1 MEETTPDPSTYL
13 SSEAVLSADV
23 DSAIEQRQ
31 FQERIED
38 DPNNVVTTRAEA
50 KEQEEEKNKK
60 AAEEKAEKEQYSEIF
75 KNDPRAQLDVGQDG
89 SNWTESEF
97 AKETGAAVVGGTI
110 DAVEG
115 IGSTAEMFLTG
126 QALNNQFKPTWLQMD
141 DNYEPSNNTLYGK
154 MMREAVSFA
163 VPFGAVGALAKV
175 NGVRKG
181 LDFVNKGGRAIQVGK
196 YIPGVFKSTA
206 AKQSAVATFLSSSS
220 EGETLNDLTK
230 DFFPGWTLTATTP
243 ETNPLEKKLKHVL
256 EDMALG
262 GIVDKLFS
270 HRAGKAVAEGIDNG
284 TIKPN
289 DINVKEVSEEIADV
303 RQQLAEMPE
312 GVTPEKLQAEKRLAD
327 LQGQIQS
334 YLDTDPEAVAAKVG
348 SEITESQRN
357 AVNEQI
363 QLDLF
368 EHGLTKPTPATHPQF
383 YSQAER
389 GLRGTR
395 VGNFYN
401 HMKDMLSMA
410 SRGDYAAGR
419 RARLATDASIKRMAR
434 QSGELKKQLDAF
446 AEELQKG
453 MELPAGA
460 NVGGLKTTLDGVRQL
475 AIARYTDIMS
485 GFPDLAKADFD
496 EIRKMLLEDA
506 IEVPNVSGGKT
517 KVMNSANAMALEMM
531 MYDLGAAVSDKAM
544 ALHSLGGEVPIKE
557 GIANLLTKVESAFMM
572 HQEASEFA
580 GSLLRA
586 RRGDVFTQGVN
597 QGLSRVTK
605 EQQLKKF
612 TSELGKLMETD
623 PDLSD
628 TFLRAFAESNGEVHT
643 LEALRRYASD
653 AVFNW
658 RSVLGTKGARS
669 KFIDGV
675 FNTLYNSIL
684 SAPKTLSRAF
694 SGTGLLTVMRPIQI
708 AMGGALSG
716 DQKMMAKGLHM
727 AFDNMYGS
735 ISEAWQLAGSTHRSL
750 VNNQA
755 GPYVNQIISPTE
767 KSHWTNLGKIIEKD
781 GNLGELAMY
790 RFTSTMMDFNNNRF
804 VRYPSNFMSTIDAFS
819 KTLIGRQEVKARA
832 FEAAW
837 NESNGKVTK
846 QLLQK
851 YEAKFKN
858 DIFSKQGEVVDLAA
872 ARAGQEVA
880 LQIPLTGKLGE
891 LESLLNRTPIL
902 KPFFLFMKTGANA
915 ISVVS
920 KHTPIL
926 GRFNDDVR
934 AILSATPDQLDG
946 VAKYGITDA
955 ARLSEAKALV
965 KGRIATGYMTVG
977 SAIGLY
983 TTGRLTGNGP
993 ANRELR
999 NAWIRS
1005 GKWRPR
1011 SIKLG
1016 NKWVNYDG
1024 LEPFASFLA
1033 LVADVGDNATTLGE
1047 AGTEEM
1053 FRKTGYLI
1061 AMNLTNKSFL
1071 AGLQPLTDILAFDGA
1086 RGEVWAANL
1095 ANNFIPWSGARN
1107 EIANVVNPGLREVE
1121 RDFMTTIANRNPFF
1135 RGQLAVQYDPL
1146 NGEMIK
1152 DWDFPTRMWN
1162 SISPIQI
1169 SGADNPTRKLLRE
1182 SGFDL
1187 ATTFKTDSFGNRLNP
1202 EQRSK
1207 MMELMGQEGIED
1219 QLTELFNDPQI
1230 KEEMAYYRK
1239 LRDRGVKGK
1248 DLEDP
1253 ENLRIEDA
1261 LFFREISDIFK
1272 RAKSNAEVQLFE
1284 IYPELMESGYDTR
1297 VKRNLQRGGLIEEVD
1312 QLFYSTQNK

>member
-13 SSEAVLSADV
+13 SSEAVLSEET
-23 DSAIEQRQ
+23 SSQMEQKKM
-31 FQERIED
+31 QERIMD
-38 DPNNVVTTRAEA
+38 DPDNLVTTKQEAEEQA
-50 KEQEEEKNKK
+50 AAEKEK
-60 AAEEKAEKEQYSEIF
+60 AAAEKAERERYSEIF
-75 KNDPRAQLDVGQDG
+75 KDDPRAQLDVGQDK

-97 AKETGAAVVGGTI
+97 SKEIGAGIVGGTI

-115 IGSTAEMFLTG
+115 IGSTAEMLLTG
-126 QALNNQFKPTWLQMD
+126 QALNNEFRPTWLQMD
-141 DNYEPSNNTLYGK
+141 DKYEPANNTLYGK
-154 MMREAVSFA
+154 MLREATSFL
-163 VPFGAVGALAKV
+163 VPFGAVGLLGKV
-175 NGVRKG
+175 GKVKQAVQ
-181 LDFVNKGGRAIQVGK
+181 FVEKGGKALKVGK
-196 YIPGVFKSTA
+196 YIPGVFKSGA

-230 DFFPGWTLTATTP
+230 DHIKFWTLTTTSP
-243 ETNPLEKKLKHVL
+243 ETSPIEKKLKHVL

-270 HRAGKAVAEGIDNG
+270 FRAGKAVAEGIDNG
-284 TIKPN
+284 TIKPKN
-289 DINVKEVSEEIADV
+289 
-303 RQQLAEMPE
+303 L
-312 GVTPEKLQAEKRLAD
+312 TPKQAEDPKQLE
-327 LQGQIQS
+327 L
-334 YLDTDPEAVAAKVG
+334 YLNTDPEAVAAKVS

-357 AVNEQI
+357 ALNEQI

-368 EHGLTKPTPATHPQF
+368 DHGLTKPTPATHPQF

-395 VGNFYN
+395 VGNLYN
-401 HMKDMLSMA
+401 HMKDMLAMA
-410 SRGDYAAGR
+410 ARGDYAAGR
-419 RARLATDASIKRMAR
+419 RARLATDAAIKRMAR
-434 QSGELKKQLDAF
+434 GSSEVKKQVEAF

-453 MELPAGA
+453 MERPGGV
-460 NVGGLKTTLDGVRQL
+460 NVGGMKTTLDGVRQL
-475 AIARYTDIMS
+475 AIARYTDIMTA
-485 GFPDLAKADFD
+485 FPDLAKADFD
-496 EIRKMLLEDA
+496 DIQKALLEDA
-506 IEVPNVSGGKT
+506 IEVPAVGGGKT
-517 KVMNSANAMALEMM
+517 QVMNSANAMALEML

-544 ALHSLGGEVPIKE
+544 ALHSLSGQVPIKE
-557 GIANLLTKVESAFMM
+557 GIANLLTKVETAFMM

-586 RRGDVFTQGVN
+586 RRGDVFTQKVS
-597 QGLSRVTK
+597 QGLANVTK
-605 EQQLKKF
+605 QERLKTF
-612 TSELGKLMETD
+612 TSELGKLMESD
-623 PDLSD
+623 PELSE
-628 TFLRAFAESNGEVHT
+628 TFLRVFAETNGEVHT

-653 AVFNW
+653 TVFNW
-658 RSVLGTKGARS
+658 KSVLGVQGARS
-669 KFIDGV
+669 KFVEGL

-735 ISEAWQLAGSTHRSL
+735 ISEAWQLAASTHYSL
-750 VNNQA
+750 VHNRV
-755 GPYVNQIISPTE
+755 GPYVNQLVSPTE
-767 KSHWTNLGKIIEKD
+767 KAHWTNLGKIIEQS
-781 GNLGELAMY
+781 GNPGELAMY
-790 RFTSTMMDFNNNRF
+790 RFTSTMLDFNNQSW
-804 VRYPSNFMSTIDAFS
+804 VRYPSNFMTTIDAFS
-819 KTLIGRQEVKARA
+819 KTLIGRQELKARA

-837 NESNGKVTK
+837 NEGNGKVTRE
-846 QLLQK
+846 LLQK
-851 YEAKFKN
+851 YETKLK
-858 DIFSKQGEVVDLAA
+858 DSIFNKQGEVVDIAA

-880 LQIPLTGKLGE
+880 LQIPLSGKLG
-891 LESLLNRTPIL
+891 LIDSLLQTTPIL
-902 KPFFLFMKTGANA
+902 RPFFLFMKTGANA

-934 AILSATPDQLDG
+934 AILSATPDNLDG
-946 VAKYGITDA
+946 VAKFGINSPA
-955 ARLSEAKALV
+955 QLAEARALV

-1016 NKWVNYDG
+1016 NKWINYDG

-1033 LVADVGDNATTLGE
+1033 LVADIGDNANTLGE
-1047 AGTEEM
+1047 AGTEDM
-1053 FRKTGYLI
+1053 LRKAGYLI
-1061 AMNLTNKSFL
+1061 GMNLTNKSFL
-1071 AGLQPLTDILAFDGA
+1071 AGLQPLTDVLAFDGA
-1086 RGEVWAANL
+1086 RSEVWAANL
-1095 ANNFIPWSGARN
+1095 TNNFIPWSGARN
-1107 EIANVVNPGLREVE
+1107 EIANVFNPGLREVE
-1121 RDFMTTIANRNPFF
+1121 RDFLHTLANRNPFF

-1146 NGEMIK
+1146 NGEIVR

-1169 SGADNPTRKLLRE
+1169 TGNDNPTRKLLRE
-1182 SGFDL
+1182 SGYDMSE
-1187 ATTFKTDSFGNRLNP
+1187 TFKVDSYGNRLNP

-1207 MMELMGQEGIED
+1207 MMELMGKEGIED
-1219 QLTELFNDPQI
+1219 QLTELFNDPNI
-1230 KEEMAYYRK
+1230 KKEMEYYRK
-1239 LRDRGVKGK
+1239 LRDKQIPGK
-1248 DLEDP
+1248 QLDNP

-1261 LFFREISDIFK
+1261 LFFQQISGIFN
-1272 RAKSNAEVQLFE
+1272 RAKRNAEVELFQ
-1284 IYPELMESGYDTR
+1284 IYPELVDVGTNTQI
-1297 VKRNLQRGGLIEEVD
+1297 KRNMQRGGLIDEVD
-1312 QLFYSTQNK
+1312 DLFYSTRNR

>member
-1 MEETTPDPSTYL
+1 MEEFTPDPSTYL
-13 SSEAVLSADV
+13 SREAVLSADTS
-23 DSAIEQRQ
+23 SAIEEQQ
-31 FQERIED
+31 FRERIDD
-38 DPNNVVTTRAEA
+38 DPDNLVTTRAEA
-50 KEQEEEKNKK
+50 VEQEKEQKEQ
-60 AAEEKAEKEQYSEIF
+60 AAKEKAEREQYSEIF
-75 KNDPRAQLDVGQDG
+75 KNDPRAQLDVGQDK

-97 AKETGAAVVGGTI
+97 AKETGAAIVGGTI

-115 IGSTAEMFLTG
+115 VGSTAEMLLTG
-126 QALNNQFKPTWLQMD
+126 QALNNEFRPTWLQMD
-141 DNYEPSNNTLYGK
+141 DKIEPQNNTLYGK
-154 MMREAVSFA
+154 LMREAVSFA

-175 NGVRKG
+175 DKVRKG

-220 EGETLNDLTK
+220 EGETLNDITK

-243 ETNPLEKKLKHVL
+243 ETSPLEKKLKHVL

-289 DINVKEVSEEIADV
+289 DINVREVSEEIADV
-303 RQQLAEMPE
+303 RKQLADMPE
-312 GVTPEKLQAEKRLAD
+312 GVTPERLEAEQRLAD

-357 AVNEQI
+357 ALNEQI

-368 EHGLTKPTPATHPQF
+368 DHGLTKPTPSTHPQF

-389 GLRGTR
+389 ALRGTR
-395 VGNFYN
+395 VNNFYT
-401 HMKDMLSMA
+401 HMKDMLAMA

-419 RARLATDASIKRMAR
+419 RARLATEASIKRMAR
-434 QSGELKKQLDAF
+434 SNGELKKQLDAF

-460 NVGGLKTTLDGVRQL
+460 NVGGLNTTLDGVRQL

-496 EIRKMLLEDA
+496 DIRKMLLEDA
-506 IEVPNVSGGKT
+506 IEVPNVQGGTT

-544 ALHSLGGEVPIKE
+544 ALHALGGQVPIKE
-557 GIANLLTKVESAFMM
+557 GVASLLTKVEAAYMM

-586 RRGDVFTQGVN
+586 RRGDTFAKGVG
-597 QGLSRVTK
+597 QGLTRVNK
-605 EQQLKKF
+605 EKQLKTF
-612 TSELGKLMETD
+612 TSELGKLMESD

-628 TFLRAFAESNGEVHT
+628 TFIRAFAESNGEVHT
-643 LEALRRYASD
+643 LEALRNYASD
-653 AVFNW
+653 TVFNW
-658 RSVLGTKGARS
+658 RSVLGTRGARS

-684 SAPKTLSRAF
+684 SAPKTLARAF
-694 SGTGLLTVMRPIQI
+694 SGTGLLTVMRPIQL

-755 GPYVNQIISPTE
+755 GPYVNQIFSPSE
-767 KSHWTNLGKIIEKD
+767 RSHWQKLGRILEKD

-804 VRYPSNFMSTIDAFS
+804 VRYPSNAMAAIDTFS
-819 KTLIGRQEVKARA
+819 KTLIGRQELKARA

-846 QLLQK
+846 ELLQK
-851 YEAKFKN
+851 YEVKLK
-858 DIFSKQGEVVDLAA
+858 DSIFNKQGEVVDIAA

-891 LESLLNRTPIL
+891 LDSLLTRTPIL
-902 KPFFLFMKTGANA
+902 RPFFLFMKTGANA

-946 VAKYGITDA
+946 VAKFGINSPA
-955 ARLSEAKALV
+955 QLAEARALI

-977 SAIGLY
+977 SAIGLC
-983 TTGRLTGNGP
+983 
-993 ANRELR
+993 
-999 NAWIRS
+999 
-1005 GKWRPR
+1005 
-1011 SIKLG
+1011 
-1016 NKWVNYDG
+1016 
-1024 LEPFASFLA
+1024 
-1033 LVADVGDNATTLGE
+1033 
-1047 AGTEEM
+1047 
-1053 FRKTGYLI
+1053 
-1061 AMNLTNKSFL
+1061 
-1071 AGLQPLTDILAFDGA
+1071 IL
-1086 RGEVWAANL
+1086 
-1095 ANNFIPWSGARN
+1095 P
-1107 EIANVVNPGLREVE
+1107 VV
-1121 RDFMTTIANRNPFF
+1121 
-1135 RGQLAVQYDPL
+1135 
-1146 NGEMIK
+1146 
-1152 DWDFPTRMWN
+1152 
-1162 SISPIQI
+1162 
-1169 SGADNPTRKLLRE
+1169 
-1182 SGFDL
+1182 
-1187 ATTFKTDSFGNRLNP
+1187 
-1202 EQRSK
+1202 
-1207 MMELMGQEGIED
+1207 
-1219 QLTELFNDPQI
+1219 
-1230 KEEMAYYRK
+1230 
-1239 LRDRGVKGK
+1239 
-1248 DLEDP
+1248 
-1253 ENLRIEDA
+1253 
-1261 LFFREISDIFK
+1261 
-1272 RAKSNAEVQLFE
+1272 
-1284 IYPELMESGYDTR
+1284 
-1297 VKRNLQRGGLIEEVD
+1297 
-1312 QLFYSTQNK
+1312 

>member
-1 MEETTPDPSTYL
+1 MEEFTPDPSTYL
-13 SSEAVLSADV
+13 SREAVLSADTS
-23 DSAIEQRQ
+23 SAIEEQQ
-31 FQERIED
+31 FRERIDD
-38 DPNNVVTTRAEA
+38 DPDNLVTTRAEA
-50 KEQEEEKNKK
+50 VEQEKEQKEQ
-60 AAEEKAEKEQYSEIF
+60 AAKEKAEREQYSEIF
-75 KNDPRAQLDVGQDG
+75 KNDPRAQLDVGQDK

-97 AKETGAAVVGGTI
+97 AKETGAAIVGGTI

-115 IGSTAEMFLTG
+115 VGSTAEMLLTG
-126 QALNNQFKPTWLQMD
+126 QALNNEFRPTWLQMD
-141 DNYEPSNNTLYGK
+141 DKIEPQNNTLYGK
-154 MMREAVSFA
+154 LMREAVSFA

-175 NGVRKG
+175 DKVRKG

-220 EGETLNDLTK
+220 EGETLNDITK

-243 ETNPLEKKLKHVL
+243 ETSPLEKKLKHVL

-289 DINVKEVSEEIADV
+289 DINVREVSEEIADV
-303 RQQLAEMPE
+303 RKQLADMPE
-312 GVTPEKLQAEKRLAD
+312 GVTPERLEAEQRLAD

-357 AVNEQI
+357 ALNEQI

-368 EHGLTKPTPATHPQF
+368 DHGLTKPTPSTHPQF

-389 GLRGTR
+389 ALRGTR
-395 VGNFYN
+395 VNNFYT
-401 HMKDMLSMA
+401 HMKDMLAMA

-419 RARLATDASIKRMAR
+419 RARLATEASIKRMAR
-434 QSGELKKQLDAF
+434 SNGELKKQLDAF

-460 NVGGLKTTLDGVRQL
+460 NVGGLNTTLDGVRQL

-496 EIRKMLLEDA
+496 DIRKMLLEDA
-506 IEVPNVSGGKT
+506 IEVPNVQGGTT

-544 ALHSLGGEVPIKE
+544 ALHALGGQVPIKE
-557 GIANLLTKVESAFMM
+557 GVASLLTKVEAAYMM

-586 RRGDVFTQGVN
+586 RRGDTFAKGVG
-597 QGLSRVTK
+597 QGLTRVNK
-605 EQQLKKF
+605 EKQLKTF
-612 TSELGKLMETD
+612 TSELGKLMESD

-628 TFLRAFAESNGEVHT
+628 TFIRAFAESNGEVHT
-643 LEALRRYASD
+643 LEALRNYASD
-653 AVFNW
+653 TVFNW
-658 RSVLGTKGARS
+658 RSVLGTRGARS

-684 SAPKTLSRAF
+684 SAPKTLARAF
-694 SGTGLLTVMRPIQI
+694 SGTGLLTVMRPIQL

-755 GPYVNQIISPTE
+755 GPYVNQIFSPSE
-767 KSHWTNLGKIIEKD
+767 RSHWQKLGRILEKD

-804 VRYPSNFMSTIDAFS
+804 VRYPSNAMAAIDTFS
-819 KTLIGRQEVKARA
+819 KTLIGRQELKARA

-846 QLLQK
+846 ELLQK
-851 YEAKFKN
+851 YEVKLK
-858 DIFSKQGEVVDLAA
+858 DSIFNKQGEVVDIAA

-891 LESLLNRTPIL
+891 LDSLLTRTPIL
-902 KPFFLFMKTGANA
+902 RPFFLFMKTGANA

-946 VAKYGITDA
+946 VAKFGINSPA
-955 ARLSEAKALV
+955 QLAEARALI

-1033 LVADVGDNATTLGE
+1033 LVADIGDNATTLGE
-1047 AGTEEM
+1047 TGTEDM
-1053 FRKTGYLI
+1053 FRKAGYLI
-1061 AMNLTNKSFL
+1061 GMNLTNKSFL

-1095 ANNFIPWSGARN
+1095 TNNFIPWSGARN
-1107 EIANVVNPGLREVE
+1107 EIANVLNPGLREVE

-1146 NGEMIK
+1146 NGEMIR

-1169 SGADNPTRKLLRE
+1169 TGADNPTRKLLRE

-1187 ATTFKTDSFGNRLNP
+1187 ATTFKTDSYGNRLNP

-1207 MMELMGQEGIED
+1207 MMELMGKEGIED

-1239 LRDRGVKGK
+1239 LRDKGVPGR
-1248 DLEDP
+1248 DLDNP

-1261 LFFREISDIFK
+1261 LFFREISKIFN
-1272 RAKSNAEVQLFE
+1272 RAKSNAEVELFE
-1284 IYPELMESGYDTR
+1284 IYPELIDTGLDTR

-1312 QLFYSTQNK
+1312 QLFYYTQNK